1 MRQETNSLYTPA
13 ARAKRLLSGPNSKEE
28 KNESY
33 SRAKTVSESQPI
45 TQAHAR
51 DLTIGRGYTTV
62 LQNMA
67 AQELSSRAAQNE
79 LPDEAQHIYQSLEAS
94 FGLLKK
100 RLPKNTLKSERPNR
114 STNPQSP
121 DKGQSL
127 E

>member
-51 DLTIGRGYTTV
+51 DLTIGADIRLYYKIWR
-62 LQNMA
+62 
-67 AQELSSRAAQNE
+67 SRA
-79 LPDEAQHIYQSLEAS
+79 LV
-94 FGLLKK
+94 
-100 RLPKNTLKSERPNR
+100 
-114 STNPQSP
+114 
-121 DKGQSL
+121 
-127 E
+127 